1 MRHYYDCLKEVMGRS
16 TYYSMDP
23 FHEGGTIISGNYAKG
38 YKAVFDAM
46 QENSGEES
54 LWVIQQWQWA
64 PYQAT
69 SLRAIPE
76 GRLLVLD
83 LFSDGNAAFDKYAGY
98 APQKAIY
105 CTIPNFGDRT
115 GFMGRLPSMASSYF
129 TTKAKY
135 PSVRARG
142 KEPVMSTFHSK
153 MESAVLD
160 MLLPGTCPIIL
171 VLGRSLYKTV
181 PEKLRPA
188 LDSGRLLIISL
199 CEQSR
204 ISRQSAQ
211 ACNEFICQNAHA
223 LTFGFLSPD
232 SSLYPLY

>member
-1 MRHYYDCLKEVMGRS
+1 MNYLGNIYLLDQPKHGFLCSRCTKSSVILPCL
-16 TYYSMDP
+16 DW
-23 FHEGGTIISGNYAKG
+23 
-38 YKAVFDAM
+38 AVSHAH
-46 QENSGEES
+46 G
-54 LWVIQQWQWA
+54 
-64 PYQAT
+64 
-69 SLRAIPE
+69 
-76 GRLLVLD
+76 
-83 LFSDGNAAFDKYAGY
+83 AA
-98 APQKAIY
+98 
-105 CTIPNFGDRT
+105 
-115 GFMGRLPSMASSYF
+115 
-129 TTKAKY
+129 
-135 PSVRARG
+135 V
-142 KEPVMSTFHSK
+142 VMSTFHSE
-153 MESAVLD
+153 MEDAVLD

-232 SSLYPLY
+232 SSLYPLYESAKLQNIPTTAMD